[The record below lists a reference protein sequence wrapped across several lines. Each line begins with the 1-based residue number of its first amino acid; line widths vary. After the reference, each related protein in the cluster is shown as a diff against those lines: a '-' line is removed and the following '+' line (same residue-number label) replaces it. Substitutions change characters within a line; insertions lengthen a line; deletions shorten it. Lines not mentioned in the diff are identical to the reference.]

1 MLASLECMVPILAS
15 VIFTNVYNA
24 TVELAYPWSST
35 FYFGS
40 ASFTVVGLIF
50 AVAVFI
56 SLKGKAVVPASALT
70 PELSRQSSNLHP
82 DDKLSRGTE
91 IFCVAMRQNKVY
103 L

>member
-24 TVELAYPWSST
+24 TSELEYPWSST

-40 ASFTVVGLIF
+40 AGFTVIGLIA
-50 AVAVFI
+50 AVSVFI
-56 SLKGKAVVPASALT
+56 SLKGKPVVPASST
-70 PELSRQSSNLHP
+70 PQLERQSSNLNP
-82 DDKLSRGTE
+82 DDKLSKETE
-91 IFCVAMRQNKVY
+91 IFCVALRRNNLY

>member
-24 TVELAYPWSST
+24 TVELAYPWNST

-40 ASFTVVGLIF
+40 AGFTVVGLII
-50 AVAVFI
+50 AITVFI
-56 SLKGKAVVPASALT
+56 SLKGKAVVPATSN
-70 PELSRQSSNLHP
+70 PQDLSRQSSNLHP
-82 DDKLSRGTE
+82 DDKMSRETE